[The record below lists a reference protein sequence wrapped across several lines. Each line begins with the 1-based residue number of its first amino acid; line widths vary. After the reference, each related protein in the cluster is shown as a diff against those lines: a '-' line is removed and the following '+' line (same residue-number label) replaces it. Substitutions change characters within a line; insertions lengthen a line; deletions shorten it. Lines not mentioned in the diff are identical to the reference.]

1 MEDKYVI
8 KALAALAQ
16 PNRLQIFR
24 SLVVKGSEGLT
35 PALMAEALGMP
46 ANTLSFH
53 LKELMHA
60 DLISQERSG
69 RHLIYRAQY
78 DRMNAVLA
86 YLSQNCC
93 QGQACELIPDDICK
107 AVNSRKFKVTDIKP
121 LNVLFL
127 CTHNS
132 ARSILAEA
140 LLNHVGHGKFKA
152 YSAGSSPRE
161 NQKPNP
167 MAIATLQKAGIATEE
182 LSSKSWDVFA
192 VPDAPHMDLVITV
205 CDNAAGEVC
214 PYWPGQPAT
223 AHWGYADPSEAAGGD
238 AEKLEAFLQTLHL
251 IKKRLEIFTSLPI
264 GTLSKMA
271 LQNSVRELAIK

>member
-69 RHLIYRAQY
+69 RHLIYRAQS
-78 DRMNAVLA
+78 DRINAVLA

-93 QGQACELIPDDICK
+93 QGQACELIPEDICK
-107 AVNSRKFKVTDIKP
+107 S
-121 LNVLFL
+121 
-127 CTHNS
+127 C
-132 ARSILAEA
+132 
-140 LLNHVGHGKFKA
+140 
-152 YSAGSSPRE
+152 
-161 NQKPNP
+161 
-167 MAIATLQKAGIATEE
+167 
-182 LSSKSWDVFA
+182 
-192 VPDAPHMDLVITV
+192 
-205 CDNAAGEVC
+205 
-214 PYWPGQPAT
+214 
-223 AHWGYADPSEAAGGD
+223 
-238 AEKLEAFLQTLHL
+238 
-251 IKKRLEIFTSLPI
+251 
-264 GTLSKMA
+264 
-271 LQNSVRELAIK
+271 